1 MFNKRFLQS
10 RKLKRTTS
18 AHRPLADHPDLA
30 DPGIQA
36 LDGGRQENEQRT
48 LVDHYVFMIGRG
60 GQSAGQT
67 YCDIS
72 DPLSLIF
79 WYLILMNKGLEW
91 SCALVQCV
99 EKMGEEEA

>member
-1 MFNKRFLQS
+1 MILKVSKGSRETSNVVHLARVVFNKRFLQS

-18 AHRPLADHPDLA
+18 THRPLADHPDLA

-60 GQSAGQT
+60 GGNQQAKHIAIYRIHSA
-67 YCDIS
+67 
-72 DPLSLIF
+72 
-79 WYLILMNKGLEW
+79 
-91 SCALVQCV
+91 
-99 EKMGEEEA
+99 